1 MPALVLAAV
10 AALVLPPAVAAALWV
25 LRPGV
30 VAGVVAD
37 NLSRGLLP
45 GTVATAGTAGTA
57 EARTASGAVLRALTP
72 DRVAGHVRRA
82 LGRAGSP
89 AGWTM
94 ARVLWAKL
102 AGAAVGATAGGAVL
116 AARPG
121 LPAVL
126 VLLALTAGLYVLPDV
141 LLHGRGEERR
151 ELLARELPDVLDQ
164 TTIAVEAGLGFD
176 AALTRTTAGGRGA
189 LAAEFATTLQDV
201 AVGRPR
207 RDAYDALARR
217 TDVPDLARFVRAV
230 NQADEFGIAMADVL
244 RVQADE
250 MRVKRR
256 QRAEEKAMKIPVTVL
271 FPLML
276 CILPALLVVLV
287 GPAVLGV
294 AESFGG

>member
-1 MPALVLAAV
+1 MPAVVLAAV
-10 AALVLPPAVAAALWV
+10 VAVVLLPAVAVALWV
-25 LRPGV
+25 LRPGAAA
-30 VAGVVAD
+30 AGVSA
-37 NLSRGLLP
+37 NLVRGLAT
-45 GTVATAGTAGTA
+45 GTAPVAGTA
-57 EARTASGAVLRALTP
+57 EARTASGAVLRVLTP
-72 DRVAGHVRRA
+72 DRVAARVRRA

-89 AGWTM
+89 RGWTM
-94 ARVLWAKL
+94 VRVLWAKL
-102 AGAAVGATAGGAVL
+102 VGAVVGLGIGGAVVV
-116 AARPG
+116 ARPTA
-121 LPAVL
+121 PAVL
-126 VLLALTAGLYVLPDV
+126 VLVVLVVGLYVLPDV
-141 LLHGRGEERR
+141 LLHGRGQERR

-176 AALTRTTAGGRGA
+176 AALARTAAGGRGA
-189 LAAEFATTLQDV
+189 LAAEFSSTLQDV

-207 RDAYDALARR
+207 RDAYAALARR

-256 QRAEEKAMKIPVTVL
+256 QRAEEKAMKIPVKVL

-287 GPAVLGV
+287 GPAALGLM
-294 AESFGG
+294 ESFGG